1 MRVHNVTALQHDVD
15 KISSLF
21 LLDACKS
28 TSVKSVH
35 KHFSE
40 ISAMP
45 CRNNKL
51 FVLTPMHSYFQLMR
65 AQIEQCAWPSQA
77 EHAQKGLIKH
87 ILQPEQCWVSAKK
100 VVLNLYHWKLT
111 GKQQLYAEIDHTL
124 GDLWENVLGSC
135 PDMIRWVAVW
145 TSWAHSHRRTGQT
158 TAHSHV
164 AVWIS
169 WDVTVGSCQ
178 DRHGLW
184 GDTGVRVH
192 LLEPQQVKSGI
203 ARW

>member
-15 KISSLF
+15 KISSLS

-87 ILQPEQCWVSAKK
+87 ILQPEQC
-100 VVLNLYHWKLT
+100 
-111 GKQQLYAEIDHTL
+111 
-124 GDLWENVLGSC
+124 
-135 PDMIRWVAVW
+135 
-145 TSWAHSHRRTGQT
+145 
-158 TAHSHV
+158 
-164 AVWIS
+164 
-169 WDVTVGSCQ
+169 
-178 DRHGLW
+178 
-184 GDTGVRVH
+184 
-192 LLEPQQVKSGI
+192 
-203 ARW
+203 